1 MALLDNRDPA
11 RVPALIADL
20 PAPIRADLRALDLQR
35 RDFSR
40 LPFDLI
46 LVHGRDD
53 PIIPSTESQALAAAA
68 PADMVSLYLVNRLSH
83 IELDPAGLL
92 DGLELW
98 QAIYRLLAAR
108 DGLPAPDPARCASE
122 LEASAF

>member
-11 RVPALIADL
+11 RVGALIAEL
-20 PAPIRADLRALDLQR
+20 PAPIRADLRELDLER

-40 LPFDLI
+40 VPFELI

-68 PADMVSLYLVNRLSH
+68 PADKVSLYLVDRLSH
-83 IELDPAGLL
+83 VELSPAGLL
-92 DGLELW
+92 DGFELW
-98 QAIYRLLAAR
+98 QAIYRLLAER
-108 DGLPAPDPARCASE
+108 DDLPAPDPARCASGFE
-122 LEASAF
+122 SSAF